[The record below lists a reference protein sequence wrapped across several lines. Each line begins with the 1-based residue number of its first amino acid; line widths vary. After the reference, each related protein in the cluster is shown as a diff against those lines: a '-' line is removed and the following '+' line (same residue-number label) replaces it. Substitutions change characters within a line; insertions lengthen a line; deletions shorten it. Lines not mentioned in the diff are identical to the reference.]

1 MHFRATI
8 CRPGLDLRLARLNHP
23 VVPPFPA
30 LAQALLA
37 DLLKRGDF
45 VDQITK
51 EAISALGTLVATHS
65 ERVLKPREAFEALVK
80 SLTQLLGKLEETIAA
95 EESEGAQLAAEAVY
109 NILAHDQAR
118 YRILS
123 SLPSGE
129 VATLLKNLLPL
140 LSSQERDTLVPA
152 TRSITLMLDED
163 DGRRRALGALK
174 DIALRHMVLGLS
186 NLLRS
191 SDPEVAYAALEAS
204 LKLLLDEEPAKRV
217 LLVLA
222 ERVRARS
229 PPANHLQ
236 RRMAA
241 AAAAAVAPFSSSAP
255 PKLRARGQDPAALQ
269 RRGASLSRSPPRRLI
284 SPNPLFLSPPLVRR
298 SSAP

>member
-1 MHFRATI
+1 MS
-8 CRPGLDLRLARLNHP
+8 L
-23 VVPPFPA
+23 
-30 LAQALLA
+30 QALLA

-45 VDQITK
+45 SDQITK
-51 EAISALGTLVATHS
+51 EAISALGTLVATHG

-80 SLTQLLGKLEETIAA
+80 SLTQLLGARGLRSRPAPGQTPPLRIRALLSQLHEAPHAPSPLGSPQRGACAPWFPPRLPCPEHPALSRSRLLLPGKLEETIAA

-152 TRSITLMLDED
+152 TRSLTLMLDED
-163 DGRRRALGALK
+163 DGRRRALSALK

-186 NLLRS
+186 GLLRS
-191 SDPEVAYAALEAS
+191 ADPEVAYAALEAS

-222 ERVRARS
+222 ERVRCVKSARET
-229 PPANHLQ
+229 
-236 RRMAA
+236 
-241 AAAAAVAPFSSSAP
+241 
-255 PKLRARGQDPAALQ
+255 
-269 RRGASLSRSPPRRLI
+269 
-284 SPNPLFLSPPLVRR
+284 
-298 SSAP
+298 

>member
-1 MHFRATI
+1 M
-8 CRPGLDLRLARLNHP
+8 
-23 VVPPFPA
+23 
-30 LAQALLA
+30 
-37 DLLKRGDF
+37 
-45 VDQITK
+45 
-51 EAISALGTLVATHS
+51 
-65 ERVLKPREAFEALVK
+65 
-80 SLTQLLGKLEETIAA
+80 
-95 EESEGAQLAAEAVY
+95 Y

-152 TRSITLMLDED
+152 TRSLTLMLDED

-186 NLLRS
+186 GLLRS
-191 SDPEVAYAALEAS
+191 SDPEVAYAALEAA

-222 ERVRARS
+222 ERVRSAEVHPTPSPVTAPSRQNSSRCPALALGSPARAAS
-229 PPANHLQ
+229 RLRCAPARPARAPPPAPSLRHSLLHSFWLFFRSSGPSLWLWSRCWA
-236 RRMAA
+236 RRTRRR
-241 AAAAAVAPFSSSAP
+241 
-255 PKLRARGQDPAALQ
+255 RAR
-269 RRGASLSRSPPRRLI
+269 
-284 SPNPLFLSPPLVRR
+284 
-298 SSAP
+298 